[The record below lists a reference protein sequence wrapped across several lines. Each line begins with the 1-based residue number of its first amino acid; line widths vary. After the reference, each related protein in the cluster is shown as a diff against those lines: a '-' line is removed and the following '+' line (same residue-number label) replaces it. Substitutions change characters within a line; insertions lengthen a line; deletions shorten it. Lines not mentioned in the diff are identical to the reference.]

1 MIEYPVKIELHVD
14 REETQF
20 IISPDE
26 LHKVV
31 SSGMKKQFK
40 ISPDAP
46 EEEKTLA
53 RVVRAAVKGALIA
66 FGPKLLDLMFKSKD
80 HPKPGKGEDIIEWY
94 ADMFAKVL
102 IAGATQGKLVLNGSR
117 HGQTV
122 IIDEICPV
130 PASEGSPRADGREG
144 RGTGTSEPDTSGVSL

>member
-14 REETQF
+14 CKEIPF

-26 LHKVV
+26 LHKVI
-31 SSGMKKQFK
+31 STGMKKQFK
-40 ISPDAP
+40 IDPDAP

-80 HPKPGKGEDIIEWY
+80 HPKPGKGEDVIEWY
-94 ADMFAKVL
+94 ADMFARVL
-102 IAGATQGKLVLNGSR
+102 IAGATQGKLYL
-117 HGQTV
+117 HGVKTDEVV
-122 IIDEICPV
+122 IIDEIRPI
-130 PASEGSPRADGREG
+130 PTSESSTGADGREG
-144 RGTGTSEPDTSGVSL
+144 RGTGTSEPDTSGVNL

>member
-14 REETQF
+14 NEEAQF

-31 SSGMKKQFK
+31 STGMKKQFK
-40 ISPDAP
+40 IDPDAP

-80 HPKPGKGEDIIEWY
+80 HPKPQKGDDIIEWY
-94 ADMFAKVL
+94 ADMFARVL
-102 IAGATQGKLVLNGSR
+102 IAGATQGRLILHGSH

-122 IIDEICPV
+122 IIDEIRPV
-130 PASEGSPRADGREG
+130 PSSESSLRTGGSEAG
-144 RGTGTSEPDTSGVSL
+144 GTGDSEQDAGRIGL